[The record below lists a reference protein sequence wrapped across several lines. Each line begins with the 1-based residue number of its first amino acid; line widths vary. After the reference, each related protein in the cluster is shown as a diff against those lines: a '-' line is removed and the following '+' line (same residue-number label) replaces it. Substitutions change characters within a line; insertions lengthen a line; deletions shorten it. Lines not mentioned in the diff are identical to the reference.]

1 MDNNF
6 RVSVTAAIDKF
17 NTDLYYK
24 KKRQIEKE
32 KILAS
37 VVIPKIDSSR
47 VRMSLDD
54 LRKRI
59 EEVKKSGGSTVG
71 KTLVDPKD
79 ISKIKQTTLEYRT
92 RNGVIRET
100 WELGKKKDGT
110 DRAELD
116 LKNRV
121 LLSEKYLLQSE
132 KERLKISVEEVNLEK
147 QQVGLN
153 QKLEAIENRRT
164 IAEEKS
170 EERLKKQTQTLI
182 DRSRLKQ
189 AGFTSKIESGKYTPE
204 SMAPA
209 QKLYSQLESTTAAAG
224 LIKPEN
230 LDKYNAAIKR
240 LHTEIGIAEKGFVRV
255 KKESQSFGDSLKSK
269 VSNLLQYASA
279 SAILFGA
286 LQQLQQGVQ
295 YIKELNKAMTD
306 IQIVSGATS
315 QEVDS
320 MVVGFNELAKE
331 VGATTLEVAE
341 GSLQWY
347 RQGKSAADT
356 ALLLRNS
363 MMMSKLAGIESAEAT
378 DYMTSIMNGFN
389 LTAEETT
396 EVLDKLTALDNASAT
411 STAITFGGTHSNM
424 GIIQLWY
431 N

>member
-6 RVSVTAAIDKF
+6 RVAISAFIK
-17 NTDLYYK
+17 NVDLKTYETIK
-24 KKRQIEKE
+24 KKLESTAIKISLTPEIGKNIRQTQDEIK
-32 KILAS
+32 
-37 VVIPKIDSSR
+37 
-47 VRMSLDD
+47 
-54 LRKRI
+54 KRI
-59 EEVKKSGGSTVG
+59 EKITAAGGGVVG
-71 KTLVDPKD
+71 KSILDPRNSEAIRK
-79 ISKIKQTTLEYRT
+79 TTLEYRT
-92 RNGVIRET
+92 QAGVIKEV
-100 WELGKKKDGT
+100 WELEKKKNGEYGK
-110 DRAELD
+110 RLV
-116 LKNRV
+116 LKERSV
-121 LLSEKYLLQSE
+121 LPDAMLKSEKDMVQLA
-132 KERLKISVEEVNLEK
+132 KEEIELEK
-147 QQVGLN
+147 RKTLELQKQQKEI
-153 QKLEAIENRRT
+153 QKIA